1 MIRLNTE
8 WKDILKEGAELVR
21 KAKRY
26 QEYMDEWF
34 FVQEIKMQECEAMRA
49 EGGNPDD
56 AAGQA
61 ELLCRIVRRMPI
73 SIVKGSAI
81 AGTQDSAFSASYAL
95 INPSFKVEEFTGYCD
110 PTAIY
115 NDILPNSEKGITKE
129 RIRTVRQYWENTDYV
144 RQLQKIYTKAGDE
157 INEVV
162 YFMEPVTG
170 HTIPDLRPYL
180 KNGVLDMQQK
190 ARESGEEYGRIMA
203 AALDAVIILAER
215 YRELANILVQQED
228 CEKEKARLTS
238 IADILSRVPAQPAKT
253 LDEAIQSF
261 VLLWQVMALEQAPNP
276 YAFSAGNLDRVLQPY
291 YREAETSRE
300 EAVELVRHLLCFFQ
314 VGRRC
319 WAISQ
324 NVIVGGRDEK
334 GRDLACE
341 MTYIVLDAFFET
353 NDPQPALSVKVHS
366 GTGEGLYRS
375 LGRFF
380 FSPGHST
387 PSLFNDDVMFEILRN
402 RGVAEEDLPDYCIA
416 GCQEPLIM
424 GKASLNTT
432 NTWLNLAKVLELALN
447 DGISLIT
454 GKKIG
459 LSWRELGCTACQG
472 EGPAVV
478 PKGIDAVYAN
488 LEQAFFEL
496 LEKILPNMQ
505 DAGNSCTVLLGK
517 EKPVPFTSALM
528 DSFNTWRDLRDPYKQ
543 GTRYNAS
550 GCLIH
555 GLSVVAD
562 SLYAVSRALAS
573 GLRQGLRPD
582 EYGKWTAADIRNALQ
597 KDFQGFGEMR
607 HFLSSQDKFGN
618 DCDRVDE
625 IAVRIVNGVSDMVT
639 GLKDPT
645 GNRYLADW
653 STPSTHLLY
662 GYWVG
667 ATPDGRKSRSMLGFG
682 VDPHPA
688 FDRGGLP
695 NRFLSAWKLPFLKMD
710 GGYASHIGLRQNSA
724 KGLDS
729 FEEKGIWMRDNVIKP
744 LFRLGSEPAVRPG
757 LRLCGSGSK
766 RGSRQVESPYYV
778 YFNVDSANHLRKV
791 LKNPKTYAPSGIY
804 IMRIHGTFVNFL
816 DLSPAIQEDIITRLE
831 PEAIA

>member
-1 MIRLNTE
+1 LEVESEKGNQTVIRLNTE

-21 KAKRY
+21 KAKRS
-26 QEYMDEWF
+26 QECMDEWF
-34 FVQEIKMQECEAMRA
+34 LVQEIKMQECEAMRL
-49 EGGNPDD
+49 EGKNPDG

-61 ELLCRIVRRMPI
+61 ELLCRVVRRMPI
-73 SIVKGSAI
+73 SIIKGSAI
-81 AGTQDSAFSASYAL
+81 AGTQDGAFSASYAL
-95 INPSFKVEEFTGYCD
+95 INPSFKVEEFIGYCD
-110 PTAIY
+110 PTEIY
-115 NDILPNSEKGITKE
+115 DDISPNPQSGITKQ
-129 RIRTVRQYWENTDYV
+129 RIQTVRQYWEKTAYV
-144 RQLQKIYTKAGDE
+144 SDLRAIYAKAGDE

-170 HTIPDLRPYL
+170 HTIPDLRPFI
-180 KNGVLDMQQK
+180 KDGVRAMQQQ
-190 ARESGEEYGRIMA
+190 ARESGQEYGRIMA
-203 AALDAVIILAER
+203 TALEAVIILAER
-215 YRELANILVQQED
+215 YRELAENLAQQED
-228 CEKEKARLTS
+228 CEKEKTRLS
-238 IADILSRVPAQPAKT
+238 CIVDILSRVPAQPAKT
-253 LDEAIQSF
+253 LHEAIQSF

-276 YAFSAGNLDRVLQPY
+276 YAFSVGNLDRVLQPY
-291 YREAETSRE
+291 YREAQTSRE

-324 NVIVGGRDEK
+324 NVIVGGRDET
-334 GRDLACE
+334 GRDLDCD

-366 GTGEGLYRS
+366 GTSESLYRS

-380 FSPGHST
+380 FSPGHSN

-402 RGVAEEDLPDYCIA
+402 RGVAEKDLPDYCIA

-447 DGISLIT
+447 DGDSLIT

-459 LSWRELGCTACQG
+459 PSWQELGYT
-472 EGPAVV
+472 EG
-478 PKGIDAVYAN
+478 INAVYAN
-488 LEQAFFEL
+488 LEQVFFEL
-496 LEKILPNMQ
+496 LEKILPHMQ
-505 DAGNSCTVLLGK
+505 DAGDSCTVLLGK

-528 DSFNTWRDLRDPYKQ
+528 DSFHTWHDMRHPREQ

-562 SLYAVSRALAS
+562 SLYAVSRALS
-573 GLRQGLRPD
+573 
-582 EYGKWTAADIRNALQ
+582 YGKWTASEIRAALQ
-597 KDFQGFGEMR
+597 KDFEGYGELR

-618 DCDRVDE
+618 DCDQVDE
-625 IAVRIVNGVSDMVT
+625 IAVRLVNRVSDMVSS
-639 GLKDPT
+639 LKNPT
-645 GNRYLADW
+645 GNDYLADW

-667 ATPDGRKSRSMLGFG
+667 ATTDGRKSRSMLGFG

-695 NRFLSAWKLPFLKMD
+695 KRLLSAWKLPYLKMD
-710 GGYASHIGLRQNSA
+710 GGYASHIGLRQTSA
-724 KGLDS
+724 KGIDG
-729 FEEKGIWMRDNVIKP
+729 FEEKGIWMQDNVIKP
-744 LFRLGSEPAVRPG
+744 LFRLGVERS
-757 LRLCGSGSK
+757 
-766 RGSRQVESPYYV
+766 ESPYYV
-778 YFNVDSANHLRKV
+778 YFNVDSANHLREV
-791 LKNPKTYAPSGIY
+791 LKNPKKYAPDGIY

-831 PEAIA
+831 PEATA

>member
-1 MIRLNTE
+1 MEVESEKENYKVIQLNTT

-21 KAKRY
+21 KAKRS
-26 QEYMDEWF
+26 QECMDEWF

-49 EGGNPDD
+49 EGKNPDG

-61 ELLCRIVRRMPI
+61 ELLCRVVRRMPI
-73 SIVKGSAI
+73 SIIKGSAI
-81 AGTQDSAFSASYAL
+81 AGTQDGAFSASYAL

-110 PTAIY
+110 PTEIY
-115 NDILPNSEKGITKE
+115 DDISPNPQSGITKQ
-129 RIRTVRQYWENTDYV
+129 RIQTVRQYWENAAYV
-144 RQLQKIYTKAGDE
+144 SDLRAIYAKAGDE

-180 KNGVLDMQQK
+180 ENGVLAMQRK
-190 ARESGEEYGRIMA
+190 ARESGEEYGLIMDT
-203 AALDAVIILAER
+203 ALEAVVILAER
-215 YRELANILVQQED
+215 YRELAEALSKQENN
-228 CEKEKARLTS
+228 EKEKARLS
-238 IADILSRVPAQPAKT
+238 RIADVLSRVPAQSAKT
-253 LDEAIQSF
+253 LHEAIQSF

-276 YAFSAGNLDRVLQPY
+276 YAFSVGNLDRVLQPY
-291 YREAETSRE
+291 YREAQTSRE

-334 GRDLACE
+334 GRDLACD
-341 MTYIVLDAFFET
+341 MTYVVLDAFFET
-353 NDPQPALSVKVHS
+353 NDPQPALSVKVHAR
-366 GTGEGLYRS
+366 TGESLYRS

-380 FSPGHST
+380 FSPGHSN
-387 PSLFNDDVMFEILRN
+387 PSLFNDDVMFEILKGRS
-402 RGVAEEDLPDYCIA
+402 VADEYLPDYCIA

-447 DGISLIT
+447 DGISLVT

-459 LSWRELGCTACQG
+459 PSWRELGYT
-472 EGPAVV
+472 E
-478 PKGIDAVYAN
+478 GIDAVYAN
-488 LEQAFFEL
+488 LEQVFFEL
-496 LEKILPNMQ
+496 LEKMLPHMQ
-505 DAGNSCTVLLGK
+505 EAGNSCTVLLGK

-528 DSFNTWRDLRDPYKQ
+528 DSFHTWRDMRDPQEQ

-562 SLYAVSRALAS
+562 SIYAIDRALT
-573 GLRQGLRPD
+573 
-582 EYGKWTAADIRNALQ
+582 YGGWTAGDIRNALQ
-597 KDFQGFGEMR
+597 MDFEDYEELH
-607 HFLSSQDKFGN
+607 HFLSNQDKFGN
-618 DCDRVDE
+618 DCDQVDE
-625 IAVRIVNGVSDMVT
+625 IAVRLVNGVSEMVSS
-639 GLKDPT
+639 LKNPT
-645 GNRYLADW
+645 GNNYLSDW

-667 ATPDGRKSRSMLGFG
+667 ATPDGRRSRSMLGFG

-688 FDRGGLP
+688 YDRGGLP
-695 NRFLSAWKLPFLKMD
+695 NRLLSGWKLPYLKMD
-710 GGYASHIGLRQNSA
+710 GGYASHIGLRQTSA
-724 KGLDS
+724 KGIDG

-744 LFRLGSEPAVRPG
+744 LFRLGIEPD
-757 LRLCGSGSK
+757 
-766 RGSRQVESPYYV
+766 ESPYYV
-778 YFNVDSANHLRKV
+778 YFNVDSAYHLREV
-791 LKNPKTYAPSGIY
+791 LKNPKKYAPNGVY

-816 DLSPAIQEDIITRLE
+816 DLSPAIQEDIIMRLE
-831 PEAIA
+831 PEAST

>member
-1 MIRLNTE
+1 MIRLNKE

-21 KAKRY
+21 KAKRS
-26 QEYMDEWF
+26 QECMDEWF
-34 FVQEIKMQECEAMRA
+34 FVQEIKMQECEAMRV
-49 EGGNPDD
+49 EGRNPDD

-61 ELLCRIVRRMPI
+61 ELLCRVVRRMPI
-73 SIVKGSAI
+73 SIIKGSAI
-81 AGTQDSAFSASYAL
+81 AGTQDGAFSASYAL

-110 PTAIY
+110 PTEIY
-115 NDILPNSEKGITKE
+115 DDVSSNPEKGLTKE
-129 RIRTVRQYWENTDYV
+129 RIQAVRQYCEKTAYV
-144 RQLQKIYTKAGDE
+144 DGLRAIYAEAGDE

-162 YFMEPVTG
+162 YFVEPVTG
-170 HTIPDLRPYL
+170 HTIPDLHPYL
-180 KNGVLDMQQK
+180 KNGVLAMQRK
-190 ARESGEEYGRIMA
+190 ACESGEEYGLIMA
-203 AALDAVIILAER
+203 TALEAVVILAER
-215 YRELANILVQQED
+215 YLELAEALAQKED
-228 CEKEKARLTS
+228 CEKEKARLLR
-238 IADILSRVPAQPAKT
+238 IADILSRVPAHPAQT
-253 LDEAIQSF
+253 LHEAIQSF

-276 YAFSAGNLDRVLQPY
+276 YAFSVGNLDRVLQPY
-291 YREAETSRE
+291 YQEAQTSRE

-334 GRDLACE
+334 GQDLACD
-341 MTYIVLDAFFET
+341 MTYVVLDAFFET

-366 GTGEGLYRS
+366 GTDESLYRS

-447 DGISLIT
+447 DGDSLVT

-459 LSWRELGCTACQG
+459 PSWRELGYT
-472 EGPAVV
+472 E
-478 PKGIDAVYAN
+478 GIDAVYAN
-488 LEQAFFEL
+488 PEQAFFEL
-496 LEKILPNMQ
+496 LEKMLPHMQ
-505 DAGNSCTVLLGK
+505 EAGNSCTVLLGK
-517 EKPVPFTSALM
+517 EKAVPFTSALM
-528 DSFNTWRDLRDPYKQ
+528 DSFHMWRDMRDPQEQ

-562 SLYAVSRALAS
+562 SLYAVSRALS
-573 GLRQGLRPD
+573 
-582 EYGKWTAADIRNALQ
+582 YGKWTASDIRAALQ
-597 KDFQGFGEMR
+597 KDFEGYGELH
-607 HFLSSQDKFGN
+607 HFLSNQDKFGN
-618 DCDRVDE
+618 DCDQVDE
-625 IAVRIVNGVSDMVT
+625 IAARIVNGVSGMVSS
-639 GLKDPT
+639 LKNPT
-645 GNRYLADW
+645 GNNYLADW

-682 VDPHPA
+682 VDPYPA

-695 NRFLSAWKLPFLKMD
+695 NRLLSAWKLPYLKMD
-710 GGYASHIGLRQNSA
+710 GGYASHIGLRQTSA
-724 KGLDS
+724 KNIDS
-729 FEEKGIWMRDNVIKP
+729 LEEKGIWMRDNVIKP
-744 LFRLGSEPAVRPG
+744 LFRLGVERN
-757 LRLCGSGSK
+757 
-766 RGSRQVESPYYV
+766 ESPYYV
-778 YFNVDSANHLRKV
+778 YFNVDSAGHLREV
-791 LKNPKTYAPSGIY
+791 LKNPKKYAPNGVY

-816 DLSPAIQEDIITRLE
+816 DLSPAIQEDIIMRLE
-831 PEAIA
+831 PEATA